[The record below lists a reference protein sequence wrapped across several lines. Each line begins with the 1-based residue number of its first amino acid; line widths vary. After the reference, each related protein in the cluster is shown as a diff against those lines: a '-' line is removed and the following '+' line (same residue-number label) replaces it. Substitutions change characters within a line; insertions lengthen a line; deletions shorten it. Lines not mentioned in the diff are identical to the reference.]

1 MPTAFFIMIT
11 GFVLFID
18 QISKYLLKNVNML
31 LIPGILKLTGTK
43 NTGLAF
49 GLLSGNTW
57 LLPLL
62 TSLVIIFLM
71 IYIITSKPQGM
82 MAFGLSLILGGA
94 IGNLIDRLFHG
105 FVIDFFELL
114 FVRFA
119 VFNMADIAITIGCA
133 LCFIAVLISKEESHA

>member
-1 MPTAFFIMIT
+1 MPSAFFVMIT

-18 QISKYLLKNVNML
+18 QISKYLLKDANLL

-49 GLLSGNTW
+49 GLFSGNTW
-57 LLPLL
+57 FLPLL
-62 TSLVIIFLM
+62 TGLVIVFLI
-71 IYIITSKPQGM
+71 IYILTAKPHGM
-82 MAFGLSLILGGA
+82 MAFGLSLVLGGA

-119 VFNMADIAITIGCA
+119 VFNMADMAITIGCA
-133 LCFIAVLISKEESHA
+133 LCFIAVLISKEEAHA

>member
-1 MPTAFFIMIT
+1 MPIAFFVMIT

-18 QISKYLLKNVNML
+18 QISKYLLKNTDML
-31 LIPGILKLTGTK
+31 LIPGILKLTGTR

-49 GLLSGNTW
+49 GLFSGNAW

-62 TSLVIIFLM
+62 TSLVIIILI

-82 MAFGLSLILGGA
+82 MALGLSFIMGGA
-94 IGNLIDRLFHG
+94 IGNLIDRLLHG

-119 VFNMADIAITIGCA
+119 VFNIADIAITIGCA
-133 LCFIAVLISKEESHA
+133 LCFIAVLISKEEAHA